1 MGILYFIG
9 LGIHDIRDVPVKAL
23 DVIRT
28 AKYVYAEFYTSILG
42 GSTSTEMERFLE
54 TPIIILPRE
63 DVEEGSRVL
72 RSASSGDTVFLTA
85 GDPMSATTHQS
96 LRIDA
101 MRMGINVKIIHSSSV
116 FTAVPGLLGLP
127 PYKFGRTTTLAR
139 PEKGFF
145 PTSPY
150 NVIQQN
156 LELGLHT
163 LILLDIKAHQDYFM
177 SASEGLRL
185 LLTMEEKEKKGILD
199 PDHEVAVVARA
210 GSPDPNIWVGSIH
223 QGMNMDFGAPLHTI
237 VIPGDCHFM
246 EREMLDLLRSGSV

>member
-9 LGIHDIRDVPVKAL
+9 LGIHDIRDIPVKAL
-23 DVIRT
+23 DIIRS
-28 AKYVYAEFYTSILG
+28 AQSVFAEFYTSILG
-42 GSTSTEMERFLE
+42 GSAPSEMERFLGAE
-54 TPIIILPRE
+54 IIILPRE

-72 RSASSGDTVFLTA
+72 QSAFSGDTVFLTA

-101 MRMGINVKIIHSSSV
+101 LRKGIDVKIIHSSSV

-150 NVIQQN
+150 DVILQN

-163 LILLDIKAHQDYFM
+163 LVLRDITAHQDYFM
-177 SASEGLRL
+177 SASEGLHL
-185 LLTMEEKEKKGILD
+185 LLTMEEKVQKGILD
-199 PDHEVAVVARA
+199 PTREVAVVARA
-210 GSPDPNIWVGSIH
+210 GSLDPFLWVGSIH
-223 QGMNMDFGAPLHTI
+223 QGMDMDFGAPLHSI

-246 EREMLDLLRSGSV
+246 EREMLDLIRSRWI